1 MKIGGLVFQI
11 TTVAVFLQLLL
22 GGLLTFDF
30 INAGVHIVTGLVV
43 FALAIIAK
51 IVSILTRPRSYAMQ
65 LTSVV
70 LVVLII
76 IQIVLGFDTLD
87 SGNQVIAWIHFANAM
102 VIYGVAIIGTFV
114 ALRLDQTAKVLPSAK
129 GMLRE

>member
-43 FALAIIAK
+43 FVLAIVAM
-51 IVSILTRPRSYAMQ
+51 IVSFVSRPRSKSLQ

-76 IQIVLGFDTLD
+76 IQIVLGFNTLKT
-87 SGNQVIAWIHFANAM
+87 GNQVIAWIHFANAM
-102 VIYGVAIIGTFV
+102 VIYGVAIAGTFV
-114 ALRLDQTAKVLPSAK
+114 ALRLGQTDKVLPSAK

>member
-43 FALAIIAK
+43 FVLAIVAM
-51 IVSILTRPRSYAMQ
+51 IVSFVSRPRSKSLQ

-76 IQIVLGFDTLD
+76 IQIVLGFNTLKT
-87 SGNQVIAWIHFANAM
+87 GNQVIAWIHFANAM
-102 VIYGVAIIGTFV
+102 VIYGVAIAGTFV
-114 ALRLDQTAKVLPSAK
+114 ALRLD
-129 GMLRE
+129 

>member
-11 TTVAVFLQLLL
+11 TTIAVFLQLLL

-30 INAGVHIVTGLVV
+30 INAGVHIVAGLVV
-43 FALAIIAK
+43 FVLAIVAM
-51 IVSILTRPRSYAMQ
+51 IVSFVSRPRSKSLQ

-76 IQIVLGFDTLD
+76 IQIVLGFNTLKT
-87 SGNQVIAWIHFANAM
+87 GNQVIAWIHFANAM
-102 VIYGVAIIGTFV
+102 VIYGVAIAGTFV
-114 ALRLDQTAKVLPSAK
+114 ALRLGQTDKVLPSAK